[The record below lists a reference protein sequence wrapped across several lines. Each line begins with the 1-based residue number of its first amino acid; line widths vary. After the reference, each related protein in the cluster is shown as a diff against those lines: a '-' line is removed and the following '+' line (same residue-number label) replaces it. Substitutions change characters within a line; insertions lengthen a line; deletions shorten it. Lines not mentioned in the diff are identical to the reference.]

1 MALQFKMWT
10 PTESNLTELGTV
22 AQQIPGGK
30 ISFTPNSLSK
40 YQSGQIKAISIL
52 LTNKKGESVT
62 APLSKR
68 VSATIKNAL
77 ENGSTKNNCLQAI
90 LKLMMVETEDGSN
103 IISAPRGA
111 GGEEE
116 EVTVASASKSTV
128 TYDDLVAF

>member
-1 MALQFKMWT
+1 MWT
-10 PTESNLTELGTV
+10 PTASNLTELGTV
-22 AQQIPGGK
+22 AQQIPGGSIK
-30 ISFTPNSLSK
+30 FTPGSLAK
-40 YQSGQIKAISIL
+40 YLAGQIEAISMVL
-52 LTNKKGESVT
+52 YDKKGESDT

-77 ENGSTKNNCLQAI
+77 ANGSSKTECLQAI
-90 LKLMMVETEDGSN
+90 LKLQLVETKDGSN

-116 EVTVASASKSTV
+116 EVTVASASKSKV